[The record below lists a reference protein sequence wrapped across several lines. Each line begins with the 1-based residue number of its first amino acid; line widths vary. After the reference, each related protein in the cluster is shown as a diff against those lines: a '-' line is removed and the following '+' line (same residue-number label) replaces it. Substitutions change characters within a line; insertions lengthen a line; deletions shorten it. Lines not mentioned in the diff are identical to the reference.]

1 MDEKDFRLLAAVHK
15 DARQSYQS
23 IARGVSLSA
32 PSARDRL
39 KRLESGGVL
48 HGYGLWI
55 DPSVFG
61 LDEDLVFFKSP
72 RTREEVLGVLASPS
86 VAWIGWKLDGGLTVG
101 VWSGDVDD
109 AVDELAALLRERPT
123 GTARTGRRDL
133 PSLSRLDWA
142 VIEAL
147 IDDPRIPFGDLTSR
161 TGLSPK
167 TVRKRLA
174 ALLESE
180 TLAIMPRQGASEG
193 SGDLVYHLAV
203 AGSISMGEV
212 RKIIPDT
219 ILLHETA
226 TPPMKYLLCR
236 STDIGEVTIN
246 TGRLRNAPGIESATI
261 TLNRD
266 LLFSTELEHSLVKK
280 QVSRLT
286 AAGSR
291 PLKDGRKR
299 VSTL

>member
-1 MDEKDFRLLAAVHK
+1 MDEKDFRLLAAIHK

-32 PSARDRL
+32 PAARDRL
-39 KRLESGGVL
+39 KRLESTGVL

-61 LDEDLVFFKSP
+61 LDEVLVFFKSS
-72 RTREEVLGVLASPS
+72 RTREEVLSVLASPW

-101 VWSGDVDD
+101 VWSANADR
-109 AVDELAALLRERPT
+109 AVDGLAALLHERPA
-123 GTARTGRRDL
+123 GTARTARRNL
-133 PSLSRLDWA
+133 QSPSRLDWA

-147 IDDPRIPFGDLTSR
+147 IDDPRISFGDLIIKTR
-161 TGLSPK
+161 LSPK
-167 TVRKRLA
+167 TLRKRLA

-180 TLAIMPRQGASEG
+180 TLAIMPRQGATEG

-203 AGSISMGEV
+203 AGSITVDEV

-219 ILLHETA
+219 ILLHETVS
-226 TPPMKYLLCR
+226 PPMKYLLCR
-236 STDIGEVTIN
+236 STDIGEVTTN
-246 TGRLRNAPGIESATI
+246 TGMLRKVPGIESATI

-266 LLFSTELEHSLVKK
+266 LLFSTELEHSLVRAKID
-280 QVSRLT
+280 RLGV
-286 AAGSR
+286 AGRSS
-291 PLKDGRKR
+291 KNY
-299 VSTL
+299 